1 MCANTG
7 VALHYFPP
15 YSPDFN
21 PIEES
26 FSCLKAWI
34 KRNRILVKDFALGG
48 WEEFLHL
55 VLNQYNIGG
64 YAPKY
69 FEYTLVN
76 CS

>member
-1 MCANTG
+1 MCANAG
-7 VALHYFPP
+7 IALHYLPP

-26 FSCLKAWI
+26 FSCLKSWI
-34 KRNRILVKDFALGG
+34 KRNRFLVENFSSGG

-55 VLNQYNIGG
+55 ALNQYNGGG
-64 YAPKY
+64 YAPKN
-69 FEYTLVN
+69 FEHALVD